1 MAYGRSASGESW
13 WARQWL
19 SMLDTVGPEY
29 RSILNRG
36 RAAARAGD
44 VRRAE
49 VQPGLLSGTVSSSF
63 GLAYSVR
70 IGVPVLGDR
79 TWVRVIAV
87 LTSKAAYAARLLAG
101 ELPTEI
107 EDLFAKEGASLFPQG
122 LWELETTCGCLAA
135 GALCKHTAAL
145 HYFFGANLHTQPFVL
160 LALRGRTQQQIV
172 AAIRAQWSA
181 SASGESALLASG
193 ADGDVEADPAFAP
206 LRVERFF
213 EPGAA
218 LDELAAIGMPPQS
231 TAALLQRL
239 GPPPFATE
247 REDVLAP
254 LGRAYAAVTR
264 HAVAA
269 LKQSTKRRSAATCGD
284 QTSTATLTE

>member
-19 SMLDTVGPEY
+19 SMLDTVGPES
-29 RSILNRG
+29 RGILNRG
-36 RAAARAGD
+36 RAAARTGD

-49 VQPGLLSGTVSSSF
+49 VKPGLLSGTVSSSF
-63 GLAYSVR
+63 GLAYGVR

-79 TWVRVIAV
+79 TWARVIAA

-107 EDLFAKEGASLFPQG
+107 EDLFAKEGASLFPRG

-135 GALCKHTAAL
+135 GALCKHAAAL

-172 AAIRAQWSA
+172 AAIRTQWSA
-181 SASGESALLASG
+181 SAASETVLIE
-193 ADGDVEADPAFAP
+193 ADGAEDEADPAFAP

-218 LDELAAIGMPPQS
+218 LDELAAIGTPPQS

-247 REDVLAP
+247 REDMLTP

-269 LKQSTKRRSAATCGD
+269 LKQSTKRRSAATRGD